1 MTRVIRMRVL
11 ALSLTVWIYRSS
23 RRQEV
28 IIFLSISGEHEH
40 ASDLRSNDVVPAEES
55 RSVQAGVSDVV
66 EVTNDNGD
74 FESVQVEQ
82 ISEKFFGSPSS
93 KLISIGDCEC
103 HLVSIDCLDAIRCL
117 LGDSRKRLRRVYA
130 GVLTRSVLKESST
143 IAMHMGEIARDVPLG
158 KIFQSIVTDVWQI
171 WLSTNTIPQGLGN
184 APDAFV
190 NHERYP
196 FCRDNDL
203 LGRYCF
209 INDFSAE
216 EEFGEVEHE
225 AVAKF
230 GHKSH
235 ASQEK
240 KTRLKLESLQR
251 NPFTATSLD
260 YLLTFAHIVR
270 ITLNFRSHVLDLYR
284 NHTITVD
291 NIKTKNNSS
300 MHETRTPSVL
310 RSMYAVEMHVSTR
323 KVATKQVPPSQLKGT
338 NGGNQALL
346 RYADFVDLY
355 QSVSWK
361 YLQYSRDIFDYF
373 RKKKEDDGDNY
384 IESPNNKFRAV
395 LGETAIADL
404 WHLSHGEAFIGHLGS
419 RFGKLGWFLATARY
433 NSFIP
438 FFTVDG
444 HSVCCDIDEACGE
457 NAEHIVSM
465 ENCMGKFWAAS
476 SYTSNIDP
484 AIYFSTGAYFRKAA
498 AMDELK
504 FRDAK
509 GV

>member
-1 MTRVIRMRVL
+1 M
-11 ALSLTVWIYRSS
+11 LTYSS
-23 RRQEV
+23 E
-28 IIFLSISGEHEH
+28 
-40 ASDLRSNDVVPAEES
+40 
-55 RSVQAGVSDVV
+55 
-66 EVTNDNGD
+66 
-74 FESVQVEQ
+74 
-82 ISEKFFGSPSS
+82 FFGSPSS

-143 IAMHMGEIARDVPLG
+143 IAMHMGEITRDVPLG
-158 KIFQSIVTDVWQI
+158 KIFQSIVTDVWQS

-235 ASQEK
+235 ASQER

-300 MHETRTPSVL
+300 MHETRTPF
-310 RSMYAVEMHVSTR
+310 RIAIHVRRGDACQHKKSGYETSASPLNSRAQMGATRLCYDTYVYMAALQRMVNLVPADRHIIVYLSTDHSESLIEEI
-323 KVATKQVPPSQLKGT
+323 K
-338 NGGNQALL
+338 
-346 RYADFVDLY
+346 ADFVDLY